1 MINFEYFCLPALYV
15 KDISSDVIHMVGTD
29 AHDRLYLD
37 ANGNIQYLN
46 LQSGGGT
53 PDDYS
58 FVLDEDGHNQNNLPF
73 SKKEQELYGLD
84 EEDAFFTNMDMDTIN
99 MLYLKKK
106 SEADKDII
114 DARSY
119 GNRIT
124 SVLAT
129 LKKGDAGA
137 FQRTLIHMQ
146 KA

>member
-1 MINFEYFCLPALYV
+1 MYIYTDLYKVWYILINFEYFCLLALYV

-106 SEADKDII
+106 SEADKDI
-114 DARSY
+114 
-119 GNRIT
+119 
-124 SVLAT
+124 
-129 LKKGDAGA
+129 
-137 FQRTLIHMQ
+137 
-146 KA
+146 KALMKFLNGR